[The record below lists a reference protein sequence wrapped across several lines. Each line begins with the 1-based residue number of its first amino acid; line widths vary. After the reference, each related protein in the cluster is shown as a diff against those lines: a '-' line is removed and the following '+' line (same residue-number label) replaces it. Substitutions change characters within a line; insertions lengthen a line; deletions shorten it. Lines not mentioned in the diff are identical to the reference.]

1 MMMMSF
7 ILKKRRV
14 ITLLFVTVP
23 LILLAWTFRQVWT
36 MQLQPPFGQIPSANI
51 TGSTVLEGQPAS
63 LVRVNGTRAL
73 LISAYLEHRTTQ
85 KQVRI
90 IAIMLRSQ
98 KVAFECHLRCQ
109 EKLHISKGV
118 ISIHEDH
125 FNFPYGTTDIM
136 CSLPSG
142 CETPSHVAVTST
154 NTKHEDLDKTD
165 EGFLEVKNQ
174 KEVTDSFPYNFTV
187 CFSTM
192 YNFTNI
198 LQLVQSLEML
208 QLLGV
213 NRVVIYKTNCS
224 VDTQRVLDYYTNK
237 GLVEVIPWSLSNYLN
252 VSRRAFHHQFPA
264 DLHYFGQISALNDFL
279 YRYMYKSRYVALH
292 DPDELI
298 LPQKVDS
305 WLELLPLLEK
315 KLGADKCYVFQNNW
329 FPSEFMLLPPTPQ
342 TLPPQDQ
349 WQNISG
355 MNFLAHLYREPVLS
369 QNYKTIVNPRAVFS
383 TTVHG
388 VLSSKKGCASVDRN
402 VARMYHVKSRGP
414 PQHKPEQMI
423 YDGRILSFSDRLIP
437 AVSNQLRQTG
447 LLPADNTM

>member
-1 MMMMSF
+1 VVILEDNRSSRETQTSLSTATLPSYSWGIPRCSQAREIFNSF
-7 ILKKRRV
+7 NKLWV
-14 ITLLFVTVP
+14 CPGVP
-23 LILLAWTFRQVWT
+23 LNR
-36 MQLQPPFGQIPSANI
+36 
-51 TGSTVLEGQPAS
+51 
-63 LVRVNGTRAL
+63 
-73 LISAYLEHRTTQ
+73 
-85 KQVRI
+85 VRI

-118 ISIHEDH
+118 INIYTNH
-125 FNFPYGTTDIM
+125 FGFPYGTADIM

-142 CETPSHVAVTST
+142 CETPSHVALTST
-154 NTKHEDLDKTD
+154 
-165 EGFLEVKNQ
+165 VKNQ

-252 VSRRAFHHQFPA
+252 VSRRAYPHQSPA

-279 YRYMYKSRYVALH
+279 YRYMYQSRYVALH
-292 DPDELI
+292 DVDELI
-298 LPQKVDS
+298 LPQK
-305 WLELLPLLEK
+305 K
-315 KLGADKCYVFQNNW
+315 KLGADKCYRFQNNW
-329 FPSEFMLLPPTPQ
+329 FPSEFTLPPPKPE

-349 WQNISG
+349 WQNVSG

-369 QNYKTIVNPRAVFS
+369 SNCKTIVSPRAVFS
-383 TTVHG
+383 ITVHG
-388 VLSSKKGCASVDRN
+388 VLSSKKGCASIDRN
-402 VARMYHVKSRGP
+402 IARMYHISRTP
-414 PQHKPEQMI
+414 KHKQEEMI
-423 YDGRILSFSDRLIP
+423 YDGRLLSFSAHLIP
-437 AVSNQLRQTG
+437 AVSNQLREAG
-447 LLPADNTM
+447 LLPADNTI

>member
-1 MMMMSF
+1 
-7 ILKKRRV
+7 IAVLK
-14 ITLLFVTVP
+14 
-23 LILLAWTFRQVWT
+23 
-36 MQLQPPFGQIPSANI
+36 
-51 TGSTVLEGQPAS
+51 GQPAS

-73 LISAYLEHRTTQ
+73 LISAYFEHRTEQ
-85 KQVRI
+85 KGVT
-90 IAIMLRSQ
+90 
-98 KVAFECHLRCQ
+98 FECHLRCQ

-118 ISIHEDH
+118 INIYTNH
-125 FNFPYGTTDIM
+125 FGFPYGTADIM

-142 CETPSHVAVTST
+142 CETPSHVALTST
-154 NTKHEDLDKTD
+154 
-165 EGFLEVKNQ
+165 VKNQ

-252 VSRRAFHHQFPA
+252 VSRRAYPHQSPA

-279 YRYMYKSRYVALH
+279 YRYMYQSRYVALH
-292 DPDELI
+292 DVDELI

-305 WLELLPLLEK
+305 
-315 KLGADKCYVFQNNW
+315 
-329 FPSEFMLLPPTPQ
+329 EFTLPPPKPE

-349 WQNISG
+349 WQNVSG

-369 QNYKTIVNPRAVFS
+369 SNCKTIVSPRAVFS
-383 TTVHG
+383 ITVHG
-388 VLSSKKGCASVDRN
+388 VLSSKKGCARIMWLKDRKTLN
-402 VARMYHVKSRGP
+402 SDVIIVNTNLKRCGAEPSG
-414 PQHKPEQMI
+414 EQFC
-423 YDGRILSFSDRLIP
+423 DKT
-437 AVSNQLRQTG
+437 LRCWG
-447 LLPADNTM
+447 SE